1 MERTLRSLTA
11 ASVVTWSLY
20 LLYIVAVIAGLSE
33 WLSPSEVFPTVGVP
47 VAMLAISLWV
57 GIWSRSRLPARVA
70 LLGQLIVLAL
80 GCLFI
85 ASAFI
90 ARAA

>member
-1 MERTLRSLTA
+1 MRTLTI

-20 LLYIVAVIAGLSE
+20 LLYVVAVIAGLSK
-33 WLSPSEVFPTVGVP
+33 WLSPSEVIAALVVP
-47 VAMLAISLWV
+47 VAMLAISLWA

-80 GCLFI
+80 GCWFI
-85 ASAFI
+85 ALALI
-90 ARAA
+90 ARAY